1 MRMSKDIRAYAVKQD
16 VVDYNAENLMM
27 LQAQLINKDYVGKV
41 MVEKVSKDSGGYAA
55 GKYYIPGV
63 AMQFGEHPEE
73 AGHRILTEELEVK
86 DRDINLVGS
95 QSHYDEEKARWYV
108 LFLFETN
115 KPLSDEE
122 MKNPCEGI
130 DELLYLDLDEANM
143 ENSTQGLKDIRE
155 AMKIPGKTY
164 I

>member
-1 MRMSKDIRAYAVKQD
+1 MSDENILAYAVKQKEI
-16 VVDYNAENLMM
+16 DYNAEDLVL
-27 LQAQLINKDYVGKV
+27 LQAQLINKNENGLV
-41 MVEKVSKDSGGYAA
+41 MVEKVSKDADSYAA

-63 AMQFGEHPEE
+63 AMHFGEHPEE
-73 AGHRILTEELEVK
+73 AGHRILTEELEVD
-86 DRDINLVGS
+86 DRDITLIGS
-95 QSHYDEEKARWYV
+95 QSHYDEEKSRWYV

-115 KPLSDEE
+115 EPLTSEE
-122 MKNPCEGI
+122 MKNPSDGI
-130 DELLYLDLDEANM
+130 DELLYLDLEEGNT

>member
-1 MRMSKDIRAYAVKQD
+1 MSNENILAYAVKQKEI
-16 VVDYNAENLMM
+16 DYNEKDLVL
-27 LQAQLINKDYVGKV
+27 LQVQLINKNKDGHI
-41 MVEKVSKDSGGYAA
+41 MVEKVAKDADSYAS

-63 AMQFGEHPEE
+63 AMKFGEHPEE

-86 DRDINLVGS
+86 DREITLIGT
-95 QSHYDEEKARWYV
+95 QSHFDEEKDRWYV

-115 KPLSDEE
+115 QPLTEEE
-122 MKNPCEGI
+122 MNNPCEGI
-130 DELLYLDLDEANM
+130 DELLYLDLEIANS

-155 AMKIPGKTY
+155 AMKVPGKTY